1 MEQIKE
7 AEERAMVED
16 LMYVSILDKFA
27 SLGVDMLPRIDDYV
41 HTESPSNLKVRT
53 LAACLY
59 TIDTSSTTSSTHHK
73 YRC

>member
-27 SLGVDMLPRIDDYV
+27 NLGVDMLPRIDDYV
-41 HTESPSNLKVRT
+41 HTEAPSNLKVCVSMP
-53 LAACLY
+53 AF
-59 TIDTSSTTSSTHHK
+59 TTQW
-73 YRC
+73 YA